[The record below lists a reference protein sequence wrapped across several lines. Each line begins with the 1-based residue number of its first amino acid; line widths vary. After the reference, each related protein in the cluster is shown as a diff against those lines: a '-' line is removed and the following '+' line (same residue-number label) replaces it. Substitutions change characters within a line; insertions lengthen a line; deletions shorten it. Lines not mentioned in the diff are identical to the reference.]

1 MFIITRNAKGKRKK
15 TFLIVLLLA
24 LVFVMVLNIMIQC
37 VDYTYMRV
45 DVIRIQY
52 VDGNF
57 SKNPILLQCNIR

>member
-1 MFIITRNAKGKRKK
+1 MQKPKEKK

-24 LVFVMVLNIMIQC
+24 LVFVIVINIMIQC

-45 DVIRIQY
+45 DVICIQY

-57 SKNPILLQCNIR
+57 SRKSYFIAMQYKERFL

>member
-1 MFIITRNAKGKRKK
+1 MFIITRNAKAKRKK

-24 LVFVMVLNIMIQC
+24 LVFVIVINIMIQC

-45 DVIRIQY
+45 DVICIQY

-57 SKNPILLQCNIR
+57 SKNILFYCIAI